1 MGGRGGPLWRR
12 YTYRLPP
19 LPVQPPHS
27 PSSDSLPPGS
37 LEEIGSSGIHKQH
50 NTHFLPWLDEML
62 HTWHALQPNAQPS
75 SSRTCQDFNSHHM
88 PAAHMAGSHSISDDT
103 FLDITSAAEVAAAAA
118 DDTSRV
124 HRDANGQGVSDDQQ
138 NPAKLPFDFWGG
150 LVGYLGYEL
159 KAECGGRQAYTSSMP
174 DAMLFLADR

>member
-19 LPVQPPHS
+19 LSVQPPHS
-27 PSSDSLPPGS
+27 PSDSLAPGS
-37 LEEIGSSGIHKQH
+37 LEEIDSSGIYKQQ
-50 NTHFLPWLDEML
+50 NTHFLPWLDELL
-62 HTWHALQPNAQPS
+62 HTWHARQPNAQPS
-75 SSRTCQDFNSHHM
+75 SSRTGQDCASHHL
-88 PAAHMAGSHSISDDT
+88 PTPHMAGSHPISDDT
-103 FLDITSAAEVAAAAA
+103 TIDTTSAAEVAASAANTPGVHQ
-118 DDTSRV
+118 DT
-124 HRDANGQGVSDDQQ
+124 NGEVLGHNEQKS
-138 NPAKLPFDFWGG
+138 AKMPFDFSGG